1 MIDRAL
7 LALPGARG
15 VLASLAALSFLRAL
29 LTVGQALSLSA
40 VLVHAWEGGS
50 LEGQLPLIAAF
61 FVCFVGRQ
69 GVAWAQEAR
78 TDGYAVSQADAL
90 RDALLSRLFAEGPR
104 LVQAEGT
111 GSVTSLALEGTDQ
124 VEAYVRSMLPKM
136 AGLAVVPAC
145 LLVAVFALDWVSGL
159 IGLLMFPALILQM
172 VLLGHTARQEADRRH
187 AQFRLLANH
196 FVDSLR
202 GLDTLKLFGRSKGRA
217 DDIYESSERFR
228 EATMRTLRVA
238 TLSGAVLDVF
248 STLSLAGVAIMLGF
262 RLLDGSLSLFPALAA
277 LVLMP
282 EYFRPIREFA
292 SDYHASLEG
301 KTSLAALLAI
311 VDPDKG
317 EGEAA
322 SSEAPAPTAAPAAT
336 PTSAPA
342 AAPCEPAIPAWSPAS
357 VLTLDS
363 VDFSYPD
370 HRALEGISFEAK
382 GFQKIAVVGGS
393 GAGKSTLA
401 SLLAG
406 FADPASGRIL
416 VDGADVGTL
425 SDSRWRAQALYIPQS
440 PYVFHATL
448 RENVAFYTPQAS
460 EEQVLRA
467 ISVVGLDGLLS
478 ELPQGLDTPI
488 GEGARAL
495 SGGQAQRIALAR
507 ALLDERRRVLVFDE
521 PTAHLDIE
529 TEMELKERMLP
540 LMEGRLVFFAT
551 HRLHWVHQMDKV
563 LVMDG
568 GRVVAFGDPE
578 ELCAP
583 GGAVFELGQRGKGGV
598 R

>member
-7 LALPGARG
+7 LALPGVRRT
-15 VLASLAALSFLRAL
+15 LSFLAVLSLLRAC
-29 LTVGQALSLSA
+29 LTIGQALSLSA
-40 VLVHAWEGGS
+40 VLVHVWHGGG
-50 LEGQLPLIAAF
+50 LEGQLPLLAAF

-69 GVAWAQEAR
+69 GVSWAQEAR
-78 TDGYAVSQADAL
+78 TEGFARERADAL
-90 RDALLSRLFAEGPR
+90 RDSLLERLFAEGPR

-124 VEAYVRSMLPKM
+124 VEAYVRSMLPKL
-136 AGLAVVPAC
+136 AGLAVVPVC

-202 GLDTLKLFGRSKGRA
+202 GIDTLKLFGRSKDRSES
-217 DDIYESSERFR
+217 IYESSEEFR

-301 KTSLAALLAI
+301 KTSLAALLA
-311 VDPDKG
+311 VVERPL
-317 EGEAA
+317 AV
-322 SSEAPAPTAAPAAT
+322 PAD
-336 PTSAPA
+336 
-342 AAPCEPAIPAWSPAS
+342 EPAIPAWSAS
-357 VLTLDS
+357 SALALEA
-363 VDFSYPD
+363 VDFSYPE
-370 HRALEGISFEAK
+370 HRALEGISFKAE
-382 GFQKIAVVGGS
+382 GFQKIAIVGGS

-401 SLLAG
+401 NLLAG
-406 FADPASGRIL
+406 FADPSAGRIS
-416 VDGADVGTL
+416 VDGEEVGSL
-425 SDSRWRAQALYIPQS
+425 SNERWRAQTLYIPQS

-448 RENVAFYTPQAS
+448 RENVAFYTPHAS
-460 EEQVLRA
+460 EEEVLRA
-467 ISVVGLDGLLS
+467 ISVVGLEGLLE

-488 GEGARAL
+488 GAGARSL

-507 ALLDERRRVLVFDE
+507 ALLDESRRVLVFDE

-540 LMEGRLVFFAT
+540 LMENRLVFFAT

-563 LVMDG
+563 LVMEG
-568 GRVVAFGDPE
+568 GKIVAFGDPE

-583 GGAVFELGQRGKGGV
+583 GGAVWELGQWEKGGL

>member
-7 LALPGARG
+7 LALPGVRRT
-15 VLASLAALSFLRAL
+15 LSFLAVLSLLRAC
-29 LTVGQALSLSA
+29 LTIGQALSLSA
-40 VLVHAWEGGS
+40 VLVHVWNGGG
-50 LEGQLPLIAAF
+50 LEGRLPLLAAF
-61 FVCFVGRQ
+61 FVCFIGRQ
-69 GVAWAQEAR
+69 GVSWAQEAR
-78 TDGYAVSQADAL
+78 TEDFARERADAL
-90 RDALLSRLFAEGPR
+90 RDSLLERLFEEGPR

-124 VEAYVRSMLPKM
+124 VEAYVRSMLPKL
-136 AGLAVVPAC
+136 AGLAVVPVC

-202 GLDTLKLFGRSKGRA
+202 GIDTLKLFGRSKDRSES
-217 DDIYESSERFR
+217 IYESSEEFR

-301 KTSLAALLAI
+301 KTSLAALLAVVERPLAVP
-311 VDPDKG
+311 VD
-317 EGEAA
+317 
-322 SSEAPAPTAAPAAT
+322 
-336 PTSAPA
+336 
-342 AAPCEPAIPAWSPAS
+342 EPAIPAWSAS
-357 VLTLDS
+357 SALALDA
-363 VDFSYPD
+363 VDFSYPE
-370 HRALEGISFEAK
+370 HRALEGISFEAE
-382 GFQKIAVVGGS
+382 GFQKIAIVGGS

-401 SLLAG
+401 NLLAG
-406 FADPASGRIL
+406 FADPSAGRIS
-416 VDGADVGTL
+416 VDGEEVGSL
-425 SDSRWRAQALYIPQS
+425 SNERWRAQTLYIPQS

-460 EEQVLRA
+460 EEEVLRA
-467 ISVVGLDGLLS
+467 ISVVGLEGLLE

-488 GEGARAL
+488 GAGARSL

-507 ALLDERRRVLVFDE
+507 ALLDESRRVLVFDE

-540 LMEGRLVFFAT
+540 LMENRLVFFAT

-563 LVMDG
+563 LVMEG
-568 GRVVAFGDPE
+568 GKIVAFGDPE

-583 GGAVFELGQRGKGGV
+583 GGAVWELGQWEKGGL